1 MALKGAAE
9 LLTTLGFIQENQEIY
24 LLTDENICNFLEG
37 EPAIDY
43 RRRLAAAR
51 LGTAQEYQR

>member
-1 MALKGAAE
+1 MSLSNAVN
-9 LLTTLGFIQENQEIY
+9 LLTTLGFTQQNQEMY
-24 LLTDENICNFLEG
+24 VLTDENICNFLEG

-51 LGTAQEYQR
+51 LGT